1 MEKSQFKRTKEEEG
15 MRKPYEEQK
24 IGKLNNYDEEK
35 IQWSTAKHITLIK
48 INWNNVGMRDG

>member
-35 IQWSTAKHITLIK
+35 DSMVNRQTHHI
-48 INWNNVGMRDG
+48 N